1 MTLKERIT
9 EDMKN
14 AMRAK
19 DAQRLSAIRMLLAAM
34 KQVEIDQRIELTD
47 VLVIGITEKDLKPDV
62 AVAKNYLTEK
72 ELKKRR
78 DSITQYQAA
87 KREDLATKEQFEVD
101 VLSAY
106 LPAQADDAEVEAV
119 IAEAITAAST
129 DGAKP
134 GPQVMGKVMG
144 TVKAKLAGRADMT
157 RVSALVKTLLAG

>member
-19 DAQRLSAIRMLLAAM
+19 DAKRLSAIRMLLAAM
-34 KQVEIDQRIELTD
+34 KQVEIDQRVELTD
-47 VLVIGITEKDLKPDV
+47 VLVAGITEK
-62 AVAKNYLTEK
+62 EI
-72 ELKKRR
+72 KKRR

-87 KREDLATKEQFEVD
+87 KREDLAGNEQFEVD

-106 LPAQADDAEVEAV
+106 LPAQAAEEEVESV
-119 IAEAITAAST
+119 IADAIAAAST

-144 TVKAKLAGRADMT
+144 VVKAKLAGRADMT
-157 RVSALVKTLLAG
+157 KVSALVKARLAG